1 MKLMVIPPYQNPKVK
16 WLWVLREHVAEMKER
31 GQLAGVEVDIDE
43 GYFIDSTTEWRDEE
57 IFAHCALGLIK
68 KVREYS
74 EKGVYDAIVLTG
86 GVDVGFPPARLVSK
100 IPVVGVAHS
109 SLHVASLIGERCCI
123 IQSTS
128 PGALVARHAAE
139 RYGLSHKL
147 ISVRSCGH
155 STAHMYALIN
165 RFPDN
170 KRERFKL
177 PEVNKVVDDI
187 TAQGIAAIE
196 KERVDCLILVNEA
209 MQTFKDEVKQRI
221 DKAGYGEITIIG
233 GFAAAVEMAKS
244 MVNLKLVQLRRAYPN
259 DAMLAKPEF
268 Y

>member
-1 MKLMVIPPYQNPKVK
+1 M
-16 WLWVLREHVAEMKER
+16 
-31 GQLAGVEVDIDE
+31 
-43 GYFIDSTTEWRDEE
+43 S
-57 IFAHCALGLIK
+57 
-68 KVREYS
+68 
-74 EKGVYDAIVLTG
+74 
-86 GVDVGFPPARLVSK
+86 
-100 IPVVGVAHS
+100 
-109 SLHVASLIGERCCI
+109 
-123 IQSTS
+123 
-128 PGALVARHAAE
+128 
-139 RYGLSHKL
+139 
-147 ISVRSCGH
+147 
-155 STAHMYALIN
+155 ALIN

-244 MVNLKLVQLRRAYPN
+244 MVNLKLIQLRRAYPN